1 MSDWWDSHNHGRSGL
16 PPRDGE
22 NMSAYYSG
30 RASNNL
36 PDINAGAVNVP
47 ASNSRPEVNA
57 GGLGILLVG
66 GGIIYAAYKMVSGP
80 LYDFVVIG
88 LIATIITSVA
98 LRFWTGLGVKLS
110 PLQLLY
116 SVSLAFVSG
125 LVAMLLFLGL
135 GSLLH
140 HAAEIT
146 IFNYISEVY
155 SDSYGE
161 RLETPQYVI
170 FIPNALSHMLHFIV
184 PWAITTLV
192 AKKRIQIAT
201 DNPRRSIMVL
211 AALIGGSYFI
221 VLQCYR
227 LMPV

>member
-1 MSDWWDSHNHGRSGL
+1 MSDWWDSHNRGRTGL

-22 NMSAYYSG
+22 NLSAYYSG
-30 RASNNL
+30 RASNNQ
-36 PDINAGAVNVP
+36 PDINADTNNAP
-47 ASNSRPEVNA
+47 ASNNRPDINA
-57 GGLGILLVG
+57 GGLGILLIG
-66 GGIIYAAYKMVSGP
+66 GGIIYAIYKMVSGP

-88 LIATIITSVA
+88 LIATILTTVA
-98 LRFWTGLGVKLS
+98 LRFWTGLGVKL
-110 PLQLLY
+110 PTLQLLY
-116 SVSLAFVSG
+116 SVALAFASG

-140 HAAEIT
+140 YSAEIT
-146 IFNYISEVY
+146 IFNYISEIY
-155 SDSYGE
+155 SDSHGN
-161 RLETPQYVI
+161 RLEEPQYVI

-184 PWAITTLV
+184 PWAVTTLV
-192 AKKRIQIAT
+192 ASKRIQVAT